1 MELND
6 ALRRMANNYPG
17 GLRVLAERMRKPH
30 STLDKE
36 IRGAAGFKL
45 GLQDAQEAMEFCHDV
60 GAPGA
65 LELLQ
70 LQAARVGQM
79 LVLLP
84 GVERGHMTLEALAKV
99 MHECADLVGVV
110 TKARAD
116 GKLCD
121 NELRECYAA
130 WACVLAAGHVLMEDL
145 KAQNADTTARWGKGG
160 AR

>member
-17 GLRVLAERMRKPH
+17 GSTVLAVRMRKPH

-36 IRGAAGFKL
+36 IRGSTGFKL
-45 GLQDAQEAMEFCHDV
+45 GLHDAQEAMEFCHEV

-79 LVLLP
+79 LVPLP
-84 GVERGHMTLEALAKV
+84 GVERGQMTLESLAKL

-110 TKARAD
+110 TKAKAD
-116 GKLCD
+116 GRICD
-121 NELRECYAA
+121 NELRQCFAA
-130 WACVLAAGHVLMEDL
+130 WADLLAAGHALMEDL
-145 KAQNADTTARWGKGG
+145 KAQNAETTARWGKAG
-160 AR
+160 AQ

>member
-17 GLRVLAERMRKPH
+17 GLRVLAERMRKPY

-36 IRGAAGFKL
+36 IRGATGFKL
-45 GLQDAQEAMEFCHDV
+45 GLQDAQEAMEFCHDI
-60 GAPGA
+60 GAAGA
-65 LELLQ
+65 LEMLQ

-79 LVLLP
+79 LVPLP
-84 GVERGHMTLEALAKV
+84 GAPRGQMTLESLAKV

-116 GKLCD
+116 GQLCD
-121 NELRECYAA
+121 NELRECFAA
-130 WACVLAAGHVLMEDL
+130 WAGVLAAGHVLMEDL
-145 KAQNADTTARWGKGG
+145 KSQNAETTARWGKAG
-160 AR
+160 AQ

>member
-6 ALRRMANNYPG
+6 ALRRMARNYPG
-17 GLRVLAERMRKPH
+17 GLTVLAERMKKPH

-79 LVLLP
+79 LVPLP
-84 GVERGHMTLEALAKV
+84 GVVRAPMTLESLAKL

-110 TKARAD
+110 TKAKAD
-116 GKLCD
+116 GKICD
-121 NELRECYAA
+121 NELRQCQAA
-130 WACVLAAGHVLMEDL
+130 WADLMAAGHALMQDL
-145 KAQNADTTARWGKGG
+145 QAQNESTMARWGKDGV
-160 AR
+160 R